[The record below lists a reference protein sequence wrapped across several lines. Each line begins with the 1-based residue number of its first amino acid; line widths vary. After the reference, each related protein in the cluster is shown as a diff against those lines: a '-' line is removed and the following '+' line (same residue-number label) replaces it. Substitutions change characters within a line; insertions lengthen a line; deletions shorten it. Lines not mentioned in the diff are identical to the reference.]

1 MNQTLHDLRYAI
13 GALRRV
19 PLVALTIVGTVGLGL
34 GLVTMVF
41 TLLNTMLFRVDAVR
55 DPDSLVGVERPKKPG
70 DAEHVPFTRPE
81 YEAMRRDAR
90 VFTDVAA
97 VLRGNRTRIDGRSLG
112 CALVTG
118 NFLQMLGVNMRLGRP
133 LEPADDRAPDARSSS
148 SVTPAGLDGSRRT
161 LA

>member
-55 DPDSLVGVERPKKPG
+55 QGG
-70 DAEHVPFTRPE
+70 
-81 YEAMRRDAR
+81 
-90 VFTDVAA
+90 
-97 VLRGNRTRIDGRSLG
+97 
-112 CALVTG
+112 
-118 NFLQMLGVNMRLGRP
+118 
-133 LEPADDRAPDARSSS
+133 
-148 SVTPAGLDGSRRT
+148 
-161 LA
+161 